1 MNFVLI
7 DASYYIFFR
16 YYALKN
22 WWGFAKDDSEPANIE
37 DSERGMEKF
46 RTTFVEKIHE
56 LITKLKIKNPI
67 IIVGKDCPQKKIWRH
82 TDILEYKGNRKNE
95 DNVKPMFECA
105 FNEKL
110 FEKAGAKSILEY
122 PSLEAD
128 DCIAITAKH
137 ILEKHPDVH
146 VHIITSDMDYLQIAG
161 VRVTLIDLKYKKLT
175 DSKNSFK
182 DAKKDLFCK
191 IVCGDK
197 SDNIPSIFPRCGL
210 KTAAKLYDNP
220 EEFKA
225 KLEKTPG
232 AKEMYERNQKIIDF
246 NYIPKELVDGFKKDV
261 LLLK

>member
-1 MNFVLI
+1 MNFLLI
-7 DASYYIFFR
+7 DASYFIFFR
-16 YYALKN
+16 YYSLKT
-22 WWGFAKDDSEPANIE
+22 WWGFARGTSEPENIE
-37 DSERGMEKF
+37 ESERGMEKF
-46 RTTFVEKIHE
+46 RTTFISKIKE
-56 LITKLKIKNPI
+56 ILEKLKIEKPI
-67 IIVGKDCPQKKIWRH
+67 IMIGKDCPQKTIWRH
-82 TDILEYKGNRKNE
+82 DDITDYKGNRNNE

-105 FNEKL
+105 FKDKL

-122 PSLEAD
+122 PQLEAD
-128 DCIAITAKH
+128 DCIAITTKH
-137 ILEKHPDVH
+137 ILETYDDVH
-146 VHIITSDMDYLQIAG
+146 IYIITSDMDYLQIAG
-161 VRVTLIDLKYKKLT
+161 ERVTLVDLKYKNLT

-232 AKEMYERNQKIIDF
+232 AKEIYERNQKIIDF
-246 NYIPKELVDGFKKDV
+246 NYIPQELVDGFKKDM